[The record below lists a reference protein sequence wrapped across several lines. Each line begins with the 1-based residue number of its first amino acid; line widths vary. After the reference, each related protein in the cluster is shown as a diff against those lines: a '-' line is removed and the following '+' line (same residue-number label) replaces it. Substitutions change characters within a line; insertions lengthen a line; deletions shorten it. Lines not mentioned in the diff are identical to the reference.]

1 MYFLFILI
9 AGTLV
14 TGMNY
19 IAYRQLLS
27 VFLPKKISLT
37 CFVFFNLSTLLYV
50 LGLRVVRL
58 PDFLNKIGAICLGV
72 SFMLLCIAII
82 YTIGHWVLMR
92 PALPVNEQKR
102 QFLSRCFKG
111 AILGA
116 GAGYLGTGIAT
127 GMSLPSIARRT
138 VEIDK
143 LKTPLTL
150 VQLTDIH
157 LGDFLHKDF
166 LQAIVDLSNA
176 QHPDIVVITGDIVD
190 IPSETLG
197 DILDPFQQLKA
208 RYGVFCVP
216 GNHEYYY
223 GVDGILDKIASLGVT
238 ILGNSTKHVAGIN
251 ITGVYDL
258 AALQVKH
265 GPAPNLEAALEQRN
279 PELPTVLLAH
289 QPKFI
294 EHVTPEQHIDLMIS
308 GHTHAGQIFP
318 FSLLVLLDQPY
329 LHGLYRHDAI
339 TQVYVGSGAGSWGP
353 PIRFGAPAE
362 IAVLHLTEKRG

>member
-1 MYFLFILI
+1 MFFLFLLV

-14 TGMNY
+14 IGMNY
-19 IAYRQLLS
+19 IVYWQLLS
-27 VFLPKKISLT
+27 VFLPKKISLQ
-37 CFVFFNLSTLLYV
+37 CFVFFTLGTLLYV
-50 LGLRVVRL
+50 LGLRL
-58 PDFLNKIGAICLGV
+58 IELADFLNKIGAICLGL
-72 SFMLLCIAII
+72 SFMLLVIAII
-82 YTIGHWVLMR
+82 YTIGHWLLMR

-111 AILGA
+111 AILGT
-116 GAGYLGTGIAT
+116 GAGYLGTGIAG
-127 GMSLPSIARRT
+127 GMSLPAIARRT
-138 VEIDK
+138 VEIDR
-143 LKTPLTL
+143 LKTPLTI

-166 LQAIVDLSNA
+166 LQAIVDLSNE
-176 QHPDIVVITGDIVD
+176 QHPDLVVITGDIVD
-190 IPSETLG
+190 MPSEKLG
-197 DILDPFQQLKA
+197 DILDPLKQLQA

-223 GVDGILDKIASLGVT
+223 GVHGILDKIAGLGVT
-238 ILGNSTKHVAGIN
+238 ILGNSTKHIAGIN

-265 GPAPNLEAALEQRN
+265 NLVPNLDTVLDQRD
-279 PELPTVLLAH
+279 PQLPTVLLAH

-294 EHVTPEQHIDLMIS
+294 EHITPEQHIDLMIS

-353 PIRFGAPAE
+353 PIRFGGPAE
-362 IAVLHLTEKRG
+362 IAVLHLTEKRA